1 MVYETLKPN
10 MKMNRI

>member
-1 MVYETLKPN
+1 